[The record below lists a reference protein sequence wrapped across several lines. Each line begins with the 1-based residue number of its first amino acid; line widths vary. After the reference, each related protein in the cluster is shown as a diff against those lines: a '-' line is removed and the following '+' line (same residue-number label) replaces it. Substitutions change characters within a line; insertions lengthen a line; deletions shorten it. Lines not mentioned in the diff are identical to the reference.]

1 MTRSTTPWPTRF
13 LAPRRALL
21 ATLAVLACA
30 AAPWA
35 RAQAPAATGDYPNRP
50 IKLIVPF
57 APGGGTDVTA
67 RMVAERLRAEL
78 GQPIVIDNR
87 PGATGTIGTAAAL
100 QAAPDGYTLL
110 FTTSTNQVIAP
121 LLMEKAPYDGAK
133 DFTPIT
139 QLIRYLGVLLV
150 SNSVPA
156 KNMQELIAYAKQRPG
171 KLNYGS
177 AGIGST
183 NHLLGEML
191 KNRTGMDLV
200 HVPYKGSAPASQA
213 LAADEIQVFFD
224 TVPGAQ
230 TWMKQGKVKLI
241 ATASDKRS
249 SLLPDTPSLVE
260 LGVFE
265 GAADYWMGLMAP
277 PNMPPALVARIHD
290 AAAKMMASP
299 EMARFAAQGG
309 GEAAITTPAQ
319 FGALLQSEQK
329 RWGEVIRKNNIR
341 AE

>member
-1 MTRSTTPWPTRF
+1 MTLKTSLT
-13 LAPRRALL
+13 RRAAM
-21 ATLAVLACA
+21 ATLVAGASAL
-30 AAPWA
+30 AAPA
-35 RAQAPAATGDYPNRP
+35 FAQGPGDYPNRP
-50 IKLIVPF
+50 IRLIVPF

-67 RMVAERLRAEL
+67 RMVAERLRTEL
-78 GQPIVIDNR
+78 GQPIVVDNR

-100 QAAPDGYTLL
+100 TAPADGYTLL
-110 FTTSTNQVIAP
+110 FTTSTNQIIAP
-121 LLMEKAPYDGAK
+121 LLMEKPPYDGAK

-139 QLIRYLGVLLV
+139 AIIRYLGVLLV

-156 KNMQELIAYAKQRPG
+156 SNMQELIAYAKQRPG

-230 TWMKQGKVKLI
+230 NWLKLGKVKVI
-241 ATASDKRS
+241 ALATDRRS
-249 SLLPDTPSLVE
+249 NLMPGVPTLVE
-260 LGVFE
+260 LGLWE
-265 GAADYWMGLMAP
+265 GATDYWMGLMAP

-290 AAAKMMASP
+290 AAARMMASP
-299 EMARFAAQGG
+299 EMLQFAAKGG
-309 GEAAITTPAQ
+309 GESAIGTPAQ
-319 FGALLQSEQK
+319 FQSLLTGEHK

>member
-1 MTRSTTPWPTRF
+1 MNCNPSLTRR
-13 LAPRRALL
+13 
-21 ATLAVLACA
+21 ATLAAFVAGASML
-30 AAPWA
+30 AAPA
-35 RAQAPAATGDYPNRP
+35 FAQGTGDYPNRP

-67 RMVAERLRAEL
+67 RMVAERLRNEL
-78 GQPIVIDNR
+78 GQPVVVDNR

-100 QAAPDGYTLL
+100 TAPADGYTLL

-139 QLIRYLGVLLV
+139 QVIRYLGVLLV
-150 SNSVPA
+150 SSSVPA
-156 KNMQELIAYAKQRPG
+156 NNIQELVAYAKQRPG

-191 KNRTGMDLV
+191 KNKTGMELV

-230 TWMKQGKVKLI
+230 NWLKLGKVKVI
-241 ATASDKRS
+241 ALATDKRS
-249 SLLPDTPSLVE
+249 NLMPGVPTLVE
-260 LGVFE
+260 QGIFD
-265 GAADYWMGLMAP
+265 GPTDYWMGLMAP
-277 PNMPPALVARIHD
+277 PGMPPALVAKIND

-299 EMARFAAQGG
+299 EMVQFAAKGG
-309 GEAAITTPAQ
+309 GESAVGTPAQ
-319 FGALLQSEQK
+319 FQSLLSGEQK
-329 RWGEVIRKNNIR
+329 RWGDVIRKNNIR